1 MSFRLNLFRAA
12 YDYPL
17 DSSLNN
23 PAYGMDSVTLNG
35 DKRNGVPKV
44 EEDPCPL
51 YEDLDNL
58 GKLSTLYDRARLNN
72 MTVRTEFIIDPF
84 VDDELYTYMKPV
96 TTHFVSDDSKI
107 DYSPQ
112 EAKEPG
118 DYEVPKAT
126 NDNPYSYDN

>member
-1 MSFRLNLFRAA
+1 MQSGSLDSYHTHLNLPFDRAH
-12 YDYPL
+12 L
-17 DSSLNN
+17 H
-23 PAYGMDSVTLNG
+23 
-35 DKRNGVPKV
+35 
-44 EEDPCPL
+44 
-51 YEDLDNL
+51 
-58 GKLSTLYDRARLNN
+58 YDRARLNN
-72 MTVRTEFIIDPF
+72 TTVRTEFIIDPF

-112 EAKEPG
+112 EAKEPS